1 MKILRFDPWV
11 LLVRKAFLTLQIF
24 VMKHSIN
31 LTTTSLLFGL
41 IILFSCQKE
50 IGNKTTHQDELQSTA
65 ASKVNGHLQQTK
77 TFSAEVA
84 QKWQDLQNRFL
95 RTPTNANPFGR
106 HGHRWFAYCGIALYE
121 SVVPGMPAYQS
132 LQDQLTDMPD
142 MPGTEPGK
150 AYHWP
155 TCANA
160 ALAYMNKHFFTIANI
175 SAANVASMDSLEN
188 ALNAEYQSEINNAE
202 TFQRS
207 KDFGKA
213 VAERIYTWSTTD
225 GSLTVYPP
233 YVPPASPLWNN
244 TAPNPP
250 GIADPYWGNNR
261 LMVAGSTTGTASPL
275 PPSYS
280 TDPNSAYY
288 AMVKEVYDVSQSL
301 SPAQLAAALY
311 YRDQPGFQAGTA
323 YVSIFSQIMHIEN
336 PQLDFYAIAH
346 AKTGIALYESM
357 INCWKIKYQVL
368 LDRPIRYIRE
378 VLGHTGW
385 NPVFT
390 TPGHPDFPSGHSQNG
405 GAFAAVMTTL
415 LGNNYQFTLHTYD
428 NLGMAPQTYNSFDQ
442 MAVEI
447 GKSRVYAGI
456 HYTYSCVEGK
466 KQGEKI
472 AANVLNILKFKK
484 E

>member
-1 MKILRFDPWV
+1 MKHTNIFSIKTVLH
-11 LLVRKAFLTLQIF
+11 LLVSIIF
-24 VMKHSIN
+24 V
-31 LTTTSLLFGL
+31 
-41 IILFSCQKE
+41 SCQKGIDKPAQLPE
-50 IGNKTTHQDELQSTA
+50 EFATA
-65 ASKVNGHLQQTK
+65 ANQTHGHLVQTNRYPA
-77 TFSAEVA
+77 TVA

-150 AYHWP
+150 AYYWP
-155 TCANA
+155 ACANA

-188 ALNAEYQSEINNAE
+188 ALNAEYQSEINAE

-207 KDFGKA
+207 KDFGRT

-225 GSLTVYPP
+225 GSVTVYPP
-233 YVPPASPLWNN
+233 YVPPALPLWNN
-244 TAPNPP
+244 TAPNPS

-261 LMVAGSTTGTASPL
+261 LMVQGSTAGTASPL
-275 PPSYS
+275 PPPYS

-301 SPAQLAAALY
+301 TPAQLAAALY

-357 INCWKIKYQVL
+357 INCWKIKYEVL

-472 AANVLNILKFKK
+472 AQNILSIVKFKK